1 MTLLP
6 SGKGT
11 KSQVLV
17 LCKVESSSNIACIQ
31 SGSKTTSLY
40 DRGLKRLWIETKN
53 DVKEFK

>member
-40 DRGLKRLWIETKN
+40 DRGLKRL
-53 DVKEFK
+53 